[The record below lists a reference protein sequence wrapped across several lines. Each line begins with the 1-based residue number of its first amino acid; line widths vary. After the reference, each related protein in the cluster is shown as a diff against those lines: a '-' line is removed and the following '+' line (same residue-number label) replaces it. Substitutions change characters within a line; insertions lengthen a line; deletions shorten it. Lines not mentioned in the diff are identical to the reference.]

1 MAWGGAQRCRTG
13 KGTGSAAVN
22 YRRLLIDYFLNVNS
36 SYRQLQPAKIIL
48 LVCLLTAFWHPSFS
62 QTKPRTRILFL
73 LDASGSMYAKMDN
86 ENRITVAKR
95 MLTKLMDSLQ
105 KAKDV
110 EVALRVY
117 GHTSP
122 PGRRDCRDTRLEVPF
137 RPNNFDD
144 IKKRVAA
151 ITPKGTTLIA
161 YSLQQS
167 AYDFPKEPG
176 VRNVVVLITDGIE
189 ECEGDPCAVSEALQ
203 SSGVILRPFI
213 IGLGGT
219 EDFRKAFECVGRYYD
234 ANTEESFNTVMNVVI
249 SQALNNTTAQVNL
262 LDVYGKPTESNVNMS
277 FYDMHSG
284 LLMYNYM
291 HTINEKGNPDTLLL
305 DPIYRYR
312 MVVHTLPPV
321 VKENIEITPG
331 KHTIIGVDAPQ
342 GMLQL
347 KVPGQTNY
355 TNLQFIVRQQ
365 GSQKT
370 LEVQNANE
378 LEKYLVGKYD
388 LEILTL
394 PRIYQKAVDVKQ
406 SYTTT
411 IEIPQPG
418 KLTVTEITQAYYA
431 DIFQMSRNELVWV
444 CKLPVENRSHTL
456 VMQPGTYKLIYRSK
470 GAYHSNNTFEREFKI
485 ASGSATNLTLN

>member
-1 MAWGGAQRCRTG
+1 MKLDSKG
-13 KGTGSAAVN
+13 K
-22 YRRLLIDYFLNVNS
+22 YFLKNAAHIFSCTLSFVSVKKLSIHLIFIPLFAALFLFS
-36 SYRQLQPAKIIL
+36 SPVHAQQK
-48 LVCLLTAFWHPSFS
+48 V
-62 QTKPRTRILFL
+62 KTRLLFL
-73 LDASGSMYAKMDN
+73 LDASGSMYAQMDK

-95 MLTKLMDSLQ
+95 MLTKLMDSLAV
-105 KAKDV
+105 AKNV

-122 PGRRDCRDTRLEVPF
+122 PGKRDCKDTRLEVPF
-137 RPNNFDD
+137 KPNNHDE
-144 IKKRVAA
+144 IKKRIAT

-176 VRNVVVLITDGIE
+176 VRNVIVLITDGIE
-189 ECEGDPCAVSEALQ
+189 ECDGDPCAVSEALQ

-234 ANTEESFNTVMNVVI
+234 ANTEEAFDNVLNVVI

-262 LDVYGKPTESNVNMS
+262 LDVFSKPTETNVNMS

-284 LLMYNYM
+284 QLINNYV
-291 HTINEKGNPDTLLL
+291 HTINEKGNPDTLIL
-305 DPIYRYR
+305 DPIFKYK
-312 MVVHTLPPV
+312 MVVHTLPQV

-347 KVPGQTNY
+347 KVVGQTNY
-355 TNLQFIVRQQ
+355 AQLQFIVRQQ
-365 GSQKT
+365 NNPKT
-370 LEVQNANE
+370 LEVQDANVI
-378 LEKYLVGKYD
+378 EKYLVGKYD
-388 LEILTL
+388 LEILSL
-394 PRIYQKAVDVKQ
+394 PRIHQKAVEIKQ

-418 KLTVTEITQAYYA
+418 KLIVTAIMQPYYA
-431 DIFQMSRNELVWV
+431 DIYQMNRNELVWV
-444 CKLPVENRSHTL
+444 CKLPVESRSHNL
-456 VMQPGTYKLIYRSK
+456 IMQPGNYKIIYRAKS
-470 GAYHSNNTFEREFKI
+470 AYHSNNTFEREFKI
-485 ASGSATNLTLN
+485 ISGSATNLTLN